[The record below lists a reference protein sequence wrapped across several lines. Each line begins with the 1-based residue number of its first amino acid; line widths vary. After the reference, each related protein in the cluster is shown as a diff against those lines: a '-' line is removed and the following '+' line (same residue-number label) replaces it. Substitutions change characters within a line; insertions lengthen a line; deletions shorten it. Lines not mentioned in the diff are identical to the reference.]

1 LRQLRK
7 SSPIAIAL
15 PYSYSGSHINSG
27 SSPKESDCL
36 LLGGK
41 HAILIDKYL
50 QLALQSG
57 PGSPVLSKKAA
68 LPPIKLNHLLL
79 FSLLLNFGIL

>member
-1 LRQLRK
+1 
-7 SSPIAIAL
+7 
-15 PYSYSGSHINSG
+15 
-27 SSPKESDCL
+27 
-36 LLGGK
+36 LGGK
-41 HAILIDKYL
+41 HATLIDKYL

-79 FSLLLNFGIL
+79 VSLLLNFGIL